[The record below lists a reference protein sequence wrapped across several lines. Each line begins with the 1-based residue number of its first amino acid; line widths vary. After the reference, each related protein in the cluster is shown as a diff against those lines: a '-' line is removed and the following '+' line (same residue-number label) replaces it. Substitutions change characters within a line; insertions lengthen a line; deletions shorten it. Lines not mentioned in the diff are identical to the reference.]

1 MKPYIQIAISMAV
14 IFVCTAMMLN
24 EDKPSEVNKKETSMI
39 MPPLSIVDKNSPPS
53 IQMAYYIQKY
63 AAEYDIPTNYAFGI
77 AYAET
82 RYEGPYQW
90 TYNPHQVSCAGAVGP
105 MQIMPSTGQYNW
117 KDRTVTREMLLNDIE
132 FNVHTSM
139 KLLRKLYNIYG
150 DWKTVFGCYNTGRPC
165 VNDYAIRVYNFT
177 PAFKIA

>member
-1 MKPYIQIAISMAV
+1 MAV
-14 IFVCTAMMLN
+14 IFLCTAMMIT
-24 EDKPSEVNKKETSMI
+24 DGAEVPTEKKETSVI
-39 MPPLSIVDKNSPPS
+39 LPPLTVVDKNSPPS

-63 AAEYDIPTNYAFGI
+63 AAEYDIPTNYAFGV
-77 AYAET
+77 AYVET

-90 TYNPHQVSCAGAVGP
+90 SYNPHQTSCAGAVGP
-105 MQIMPSTGQYNW
+105 MQIMPATGQGNW

-139 KLLRKLYNIYG
+139 KVLRKLYDKYG

-165 VNDYAIRVYNFT
+165 VNDYAIKVYNFS
-177 PAFKIA
+177 PSF